1 MPEIVK
7 YWQKE
12 GIIYVEGS
20 GKVTYEDVKK
30 TIEQGINY
38 NLKYKVTNVLSIHND
53 VESVPEEVDVFN
65 LGSTIGQKLK
75 GFNIAIVYPPG
86 FEEFYNLFANAANIR
101 GGNVKLF
108 KNKETAFSW
117 LNDLKKSLT

>member
-7 YWQKE
+7 YRQDE

-20 GKVTYEDVKK
+20 GEITYENVKS
-30 TIEQGINY
+30 TIEQGIKY
-38 NLKYKVTNVLSIHND
+38 NHQYNAKNVLSNHIN

-65 LGSTIGQKLK
+65 LGSELAQKLR
-75 GFNIAIVYPPG
+75 GFNIALIHRQK
-86 FEEFYNLFANAANIR
+86 FEEFYSLFANAANAR

-108 KNKETAFSW
+108 NNEDTALKW
-117 LNDLKKSLT
+117 LKSIQEKI